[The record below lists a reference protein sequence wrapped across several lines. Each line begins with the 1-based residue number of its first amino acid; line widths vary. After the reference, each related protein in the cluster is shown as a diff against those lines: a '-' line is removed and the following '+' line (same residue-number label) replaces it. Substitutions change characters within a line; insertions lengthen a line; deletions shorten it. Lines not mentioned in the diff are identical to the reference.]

1 MTLGASSSTIS
12 SVAVSSTVSVAVSV
26 AITGAVTG
34 ATSAAGAVVSVTG
47 GNRISSKALL
57 VRVYFPFPS
66 SFMYP
71 KSCKSA
77 ALPFK
82 SAAFKVIFSLG
93 SP

>member
-34 ATSAAGAVVSVTG
+34 ATSAGAVVSVTG
-47 GNRISSKALL
+47 GDIISSKALR

-66 SFMYP
+66 SFRYP

-77 ALPFK
+77 ALPSK
-82 SAAFKVIFSLG
+82 SAAFKVIFALG
-93 SP
+93 NP